1 MHLSYLSIINHQSL
15 LSSYQTFSSPRSMM
29 VWKSASKLK
38 KNVKVVRLQIMN
50 NDYLCLVPSSV
61 LSLCNNLVLLFS
73 RFCMHLILHRKW
85 YIVQIQIF
93 TETAHVTCHLI
104 NFSSGKVLWLV
115 VGGTGNFRK
124 ECWTPPTT
132 IGFHISWSVR
142 SDLSKVKFY
151 LNFLKSKNIL
161 VTTFLIW
168 WCSRN
173 TEKRSA
179 CVWIHFQ
186 LSILYEQNKM
196 VLFL

>member
-1 MHLSYLSIINHQSL
+1 MLRLLDYKWWIMITYVWCRLPCFPFVIILCCCFLVFACTWYYTGNGTL
-15 LSSYQTFSSPRSMM
+15 FKFKYSP
-29 VWKSASKLK
+29 KLH
-38 KNVKVVRLQIMN
+38 M
-50 NDYLCLVPSSV
+50 S
-61 LSLCNNLVLLFS
+61 
-73 RFCMHLILHRKW
+73 
-85 YIVQIQIF
+85 
-93 TETAHVTCHLI
+93 HVTWLI
-104 NFSSGKVLWLV
+104 SQVGKFSGWWLE
-115 VGGTGNFRK
+115 GTGNFRK